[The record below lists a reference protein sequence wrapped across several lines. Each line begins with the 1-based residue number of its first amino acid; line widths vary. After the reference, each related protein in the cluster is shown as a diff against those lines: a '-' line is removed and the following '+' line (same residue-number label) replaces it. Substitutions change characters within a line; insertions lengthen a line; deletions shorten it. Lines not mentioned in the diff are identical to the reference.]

1 MEKFTITQ
9 SDFTEGIGVLDFLAT
24 NTQIFASKGE
34 ARKMIQ
40 AGAVQINKQ
49 KINESGNLPVRP
61 LREKWLLVQKG
72 KKNYFLL
79 EIR

>member
-1 MEKFTITQ
+1 
-9 SDFTEGIGVLDFLAT
+9 
-24 NTQIFASKGE
+24 
-34 ARKMIQ
+34 MIQ

-49 KINESGNLPVRP
+49 KINESGNLPVKP

-79 EIR
+79 EIS